1 MDEEFSMDG
10 FQNNPWAADASP
22 LTSSYSEWAPAIE
35 TTDNYVN
42 TPSYVTA
49 TNTDTG
55 TSSPIRNDWPTAS
68 MPSASDFIKGA
79 QNLAD
84 WGLKFSGTIFNANN
98 QAKDQQ
104 LNNYLK
110 KAQVSVFQTQ
120 ADSAREVAN
129 LNAKTN
135 SNLAQMR
142 INAANTGATAA
153 NLGGAVGNNSLML
166 WLTIAGVALAFI
178 QVANSAK

>member
-10 FQNNPWAADASP
+10 FQNNPWGADASP

-42 TPSYVTA
+42 TPSFVTA
-49 TNTDTG
+49 TNTDSG
-55 TSSPIRNDWPTAS
+55 FSSPIRENVSYS

-110 KAQVSVFQTQ
+110 KAQVSILQTQ
-120 ADSAREVAN
+120 ADSARDVAN
-129 LNAKTN
+129 MNAKTN
-135 SNLAQMR
+135 ANLAQMR
-142 INAANTGATAA
+142 INSANTGSVAA
-153 NLGGAVGNNSLML
+153 NLGNAVGNNSLML

>member
-10 FQNNPWAADASP
+10 FQNNPWGAAVSP
-22 LTSSYSEWAPAIE
+22 LSDSYSNWVPEE
-35 TTDNYVN
+35 VTTTSYVN

-55 TSSPIRNDWPTAS
+55 FTSPISNVNYS
-68 MPSASDFIKGA
+68 LPSAGDFLKGA

-84 WGLKFSGTIFNANN
+84 WGLKFSSTIFNANN

-135 SNLAQMR
+135 SNLAHMR

-153 NLGGAVGNNSLML
+153 NLGNAVGNNSLML
-166 WLTIAGVALAFI
+166 WLTIAGVALAFV